1 MSTRYNT
8 GNPIESTDVR
18 DMSDNAKNFD
28 EFSVSTQPTFSDRLG
43 VERKTLPSLI
53 SQAEQDIYYAVINA
67 GFQPAQFDFVTGGT
81 LVDGERN
88 KAVFNPSPTGDDN
101 WYAWQGAFPKIISPN
116 SIPSTS
122 GGLGDNA
129 WKPVTNNIL
138 APTVMESIRRSYAE
152 AGYNLIGQ
160 FGDEGLVANLSTDVV
175 LWGPTGIAYSYGGT
189 LTHEIGVD
197 ETPVSDPM
205 WADMSGNLLRNE
217 LSLPGGVSI
226 VGGAAREIRTS
237 QYSDFGDALNAALS
251 LNAALVVDNVQN
263 ITTTYR
269 KSLAGKN
276 FKILYEGA
284 GVINYTGPQDEATYR
299 VLLTLDG
306 TGIETVITA
315 THINGNKV
323 RGVGAPIVGIV
334 VSNVYAHYEGCYA
347 ENLSA
352 VVNTV
357 TAKLHVCHG
366 ARYENIPQQLLTQ
379 AFPGVYGYGTVPID
393 CDLVVVFGNR
403 FGYETSPID
412 RHSVYS
418 TCQADGTGVNREVHI
433 FDNYI
438 RQRDY
443 SSESPLTNN
452 EDAIKLKGTAYG
464 YIHDNHLV
472 GGVSL
477 VCMSLLPGQTMSE
490 IHVSD
495 NSSRTSDRGVKVV
508 TNPTGYTTESIG
520 YLKSSG
526 NHFRYDTQVN
536 GAAIGYL
543 LERVKNVDI
552 IDDNHRLSY
561 PTITGGQVISLLPGS
576 AVRCERLSAKLEYR
590 KFNHV
595 CYGDAAISHV
605 IDAKGHDLPA
615 TRIENLTLERT
626 TGRTRLDPVGG
637 VNIKHNPTYFMQSQE
652 YFDYQH
658 LNKWIRC
665 VAANNWVD
673 ENGLRVVGNQAD
685 RPKSVPAW
693 HKFYEV
699 DQSRVVT
706 WTGSTWVTGSVTF
719 SGLPV
724 ADTTANINAIDKN
737 LLGYGHMI
745 YNTTT
750 KKPAFFDALERAWKY
765 ADGATI

>member
-1 MSTRYNT
+1 MTDILVTSTYR
-8 GNPIESTDVR
+8 P
-18 DMSDNAKNFD
+18 F
-28 EFSVSTQPTFSDRLG
+28 
-43 VERKTLPSLI
+43 TLPT
-53 SQAEQDIYYAVINA
+53 
-67 GFQPAQFDFVTGGT
+67 QF
-81 LVDGERN
+81 
-88 KAVFNPSPTGDDN
+88 KAVFNGYIYCGTVDAVDPSVSQVQVYLVNESGDKVPVAQPLRTNAGGFLVYNGQPAKFVTSSNHSLLVRDSLGN
-101 WYAWQGAFPKIISPN
+101 QLWYAPNASIVDPEAAYQTIGAQAFEA
-116 SIPSTS
+116 
-122 GGLGDNA
+122 L
-129 WKPVTNNIL
+129 
-138 APTVMESIRRSYAE
+138 RRSYAE

-175 LWGPTGIAYSYGGT
+175 LWDPTGIAYSYSGT
-189 LTHEIGVD
+189 FPHAVGVD

-205 WADMSGNLLRNE
+205 WVDVSGD
-217 LSLPGGVSI
+217 

-251 LNAALVVDNVQN
+251 LNATLIVDDIQN
-263 ITTTYR
+263 ITTTFR
-269 KSLAGKN
+269 KGLAGKN
-276 FKILYEGA
+276 FKIIYEGA
-284 GVINYTGPQDEATYR
+284 GIINYTGPQDESTYR
-299 VLLTLDG
+299 ALLTLDG
-306 TGIETVITA
+306 TGVETVVTA
-315 THINGNKV
+315 TRINGNKV

-334 VSNVYAHYEGCYA
+334 VNNVYAHYEGCYA

-403 FGYETSPID
+403 LGHETAPID

-477 VCMSLLPGQTMSE
+477 VCMSLLPGQAMSE

-495 NSSRTSDRGVKVV
+495 NSSRTRDRGVKVV

-552 IDDNHRLSY
+552 VDDNHRILNVSV
-561 PTITGGQVISLLPGS
+561 TGAQVISLTPGS

-615 TRIENLTLERT
+615 TRIENLTLERA
-626 TGRTRLDPVGG
+626 TGRTKLDPIGG
-637 VNIKHNPTYFMQSQE
+637 ANIKHNPTYFMQFQE

-665 VAANNWVD
+665 IAANNWVD

-685 RPKSVPAW
+685 RPKSVPPG
-693 HKFYEV
+693 HKYYEV
-699 DQSRVVT
+699 DQTRVVT
-706 WTGSTWVTGSVTF
+706 WTGSTWVAGTVIF

-724 ADTTANINAIDKN
+724 AGTTENISAIDKN

-750 KKPAFFDALERAWKY
+750 KKPAFFDALAQAWKY
-765 ADGATI
+765 ADGTTI